1 VSAAAPNDIALHDIV
16 IRDAEALDV
25 RSLSV
30 ALAYAAD
37 WNGKTPTSPGEAMLR
52 PDLQK
57 YLGDWPWPTDL
68 GVIAAVD
75 GRDVGAA
82 WARRLTSDDP
92 GYGWVSD
99 DIPELTIGV
108 DPAMRGRGIGAVLL
122 DALILRV
129 RATAAAMSLSV
140 EDGNASARALYEKA
154 GFVVVG
160 RVGDSDTMLLEF

>member
-1 VSAAAPNDIALHDIV
+1 VTGPTDIV
-16 IRDAEALDV
+16 IRDAEALDL

-37 WNGKTPTSPGEAMLR
+37 WRGTEQMSPGEAMLR
-52 PDLQK
+52 PDLAK
-57 YLGDWPWPTDL
+57 YLGGFPWPDDL
-68 GVIAAVD
+68 GVLAAVD

-82 WARRLTSDDP
+82 WARKLSSAAP

-108 DPAMRGRGIGAVLL
+108 DPVARGRGVGHALL

-129 RATAAAMSLSV
+129 RAAAPALSLSV
-140 EDGNASARALYEKA
+140 EDGNTAARKLYESA

-160 RVGDSDTMLLEF
+160 RVGDADTMLLTF

>member
-1 VSAAAPNDIALHDIV
+1 MTDPTDIL
-16 IRDAEALDV
+16 IRDAEALDL

-30 ALAYAAD
+30 ALAHAAD
-37 WNGKTPTSPGEAMLR
+37 WNGNAPLSPGEALLR
-52 PDLQK
+52 PDLAR
-57 YLGDWPWPTDL
+57 YLSGWPWPDDL
-68 GVIAAVD
+68 GVVASID

-82 WARRLTSDDP
+82 WARRLTSASP

-108 DPAMRGRGIGAVLL
+108 DPAARGRGIGHALL

-129 RATAAAMSLSV
+129 RATAPALSLSV
-140 EDGNASARALYEKA
+140 EDGNLAARALYAKA

-160 RVGDSDTMLLEF
+160 RVGGSDTMLLEF

>member
-1 VSAAAPNDIALHDIV
+1 MNVAARNDIALSDIV

-25 RSLSV
+25 RSLSL

-57 YLGDWPWPTDL
+57 YLGDWPWPTDI

-82 WARRLTSDDP
+82 WARRLTSGDP

-108 DPAMRGRGIGAVLL
+108 DPAMRGRGIGHALL
-122 DALILRV
+122 DALIMRV
-129 RATAAAMSLSV
+129 RAAAPALSLSV
-140 EDGNASARALYEKA
+140 EDGNSSARALYENA

-160 RVGDSDTMLLEF
+160 RNGDSDTMLLEF

>member
-1 VSAAAPNDIALHDIV
+1 VSVLTDLV
-16 IRDAEALDV
+16 IRDAEALDL

-37 WNGKTPTSPGEAMLR
+37 WNGVAPLSPGEAMLR

-68 GVIAAVD
+68 GVIASID

-82 WARRLTSDDP
+82 WARRLTHDDP
-92 GYGWVSD
+92 GFGWVSD

-108 DPAMRGRGIGAVLL
+108 DPAMRGRGIGRALL
-122 DALILRV
+122 DALTLRV
-129 RATAAAMSLSV
+129 GATAPGLSLSV
-140 EDGNASARALYEKA
+140 EDGNAAARALYEDA
-154 GFVVVG
+154 GFAVVG
-160 RVGDSDTMLLEF
+160 RVGDSDTMLLRF

>member
-1 VSAAAPNDIALHDIV
+1 MTSPDVV
-16 IRDAEALDV
+16 IRDAEALDL
-25 RSLSV
+25 RPLSV

-37 WNGKTPTSPGEAMLR
+37 WNGNAPLSPGEAMLR
-52 PDLQK
+52 PDLAR
-57 YLGDWPWPTDL
+57 YLSGWPWPDDI
-68 GVIAAVD
+68 GVVASID

-82 WARRLTSDDP
+82 WARTLTSASP

-108 DPAMRGRGIGAVLL
+108 DPAARGRGIGRALL

-129 RATAAAMSLSV
+129 RAASPALSLSV
-140 EDGNASARALYEKA
+140 EDGNAAARALYEKA

-160 RVGDSDTMLLEF
+160 RNGGSDTMLLEF

>member
-1 VSAAAPNDIALHDIV
+1 VSARPEIV
-16 IRDAEALDV
+16 IRDAEALDL

-30 ALAYAAD
+30 ALAHAAD
-37 WNGKTPTSPGEAMLR
+37 WNGNAPLSPGEALLR
-52 PDLQK
+52 PDLAK
-57 YLGDWPWPTDL
+57 YLADWPWPTDL
-68 GVIAAVD
+68 GVIADVD
-75 GRDVGAA
+75 GRDAGAA

-108 DPAMRGRGIGAVLL
+108 DPARRGLGIGHALL

-129 RATAAAMSLSV
+129 RATAPALSLSV
-140 EDGNASARALYEKA
+140 EDGNLGARALYEKA

>member
-1 VSAAAPNDIALHDIV
+1 VNVPSDIV
-16 IRDAEALDV
+16 IRDAEAFDL
-25 RSLSV
+25 RPLSV

-108 DPAMRGRGIGAVLL
+108 NPDVRGQGIGHALL

-129 RATAAAMSLSV
+129 RAVARALSLSV
-140 EDGNASARALYEKA
+140 EDGNTSARVLYEKA

-160 RVGDSDTMLLEF
+160 RVGNSDTMLLEF

>member
-1 VSAAAPNDIALHDIV
+1 VSVLTDLV

-30 ALAYAAD
+30 ALAHAAD
-37 WNGKTPTSPGEAMLR
+37 WKGDAPLSPGEAMLR

-57 YLGDWPWPTDL
+57 YLCDWPWPTDL
-68 GVIAAVD
+68 GVIASMD

-82 WARRLTSDDP
+82 WARRLTRDDP

-108 DPAMRGRGIGAVLL
+108 DPSMRGRGIGRALL

-129 RATAAAMSLSV
+129 GATAPGLSLSV
-140 EDGNASARALYEKA
+140 QDGNAAARSLYEKA
-154 GFVVVG
+154 GFVVAG
-160 RVGDSDTMLLEF
+160 RVGDSDTMLLRF